1 MKNWMKVV
9 LGVALSFMVLFTC
22 IGYAALTD
30 TLSIFGKAEITIP
43 EGLFII
49 AMDRE
54 GTSNLNLDSRYHSCT
69 FAPYSTVADVQ
80 LRKSSSNSSAWAK
93 YKITVLNNTKRT
105 YAYRDEYYQTDLS
118 GYHNDIINENGG
130 NSNIRITTEFPN
142 GNKVEPG
149 ETLEFYV
156 TYTLGSR
163 LSRNTTYKTMVN
175 YQFGINVDSVEE
187 AIDAVFS
194 KFLNILNSPSTYKTL
209 YERIDDKFNG
219 AEWSSNFIGNVTASY
234 GEDSA
239 TVEELFAGQ
248 LNLVIG
254 NESQRVTVLI
264 KHENVD
270 NRRDTG
276 DDYTAVN
283 GNQSFSG
290 YGCEFTLY
298 MTTSDL
304 SNRNEKPP
312 IYAAVF
318 TCNRNDDG
326 SCGTWYMIGEPY
338 YGTAQIVGY
347 EGGDTT
353 GSFDTGTWRSYAET
367 YTPAENY
374 SYSIAQGLT
383 IKEITQAEDTSVVS
397 VLEQMLTQAKKILD
411 DNIYAGSGME
421 ALEKT
426 YFAYMDASDLYNV
439 DANGNITVKDG
450 VTRSQIVPHLQ
461 KIANALKA
469 FEGVQP

>member
-1 MKNWMKVV
+1 MKNWMKIV
-9 LGVALSFMVLFTC
+9 LGVALSFMVLF
-22 IGYAALTD
+22 IGVGYAALTD
-30 TLSIFGKAEITIP
+30 HLTIFGKAEITIP

-54 GTSNLNLDSRYHSCT
+54 SYSNLDVCNHS
-69 FAPYSTVADVQ
+69 FLPYSTVADVQ
-80 LRKSSSNSSAWAK
+80 LSNSKRNTAGSVR
-93 YKITVLNNTKRT
+93 YKVTVFNNTKRT
-105 YAYRDEYYQTDLS
+105 YAYRDEYYQDDLS
-118 GYHNDIINENGG
+118 GYHNNLISDNGG

-156 TYTLGSR
+156 TYTLGGS
-163 LSRNTTYKTMVN
+163 LSRNTTYKTKVN
-175 YQFGINVDSVEE
+175 YQFGINVDSIEE
-187 AIDAVFS
+187 AKEAVFE

-219 AEWSSNFIGNVTASY
+219 QEWSSNFIGNVTASY
-234 GEDSA
+234 SEDSA

-248 LNLVIG
+248 LNLTIG

-298 MTTSDL
+298 MTTSAL
-304 SNRNEKPP
+304 NNRNEKPP

-318 TCNRNDDG
+318 TCDRNADG
-326 SCGTWYMIGEPY
+326 SCGSWYMVGEPY

-347 EGGDTT
+347 EGGETT

-367 YTPAENY
+367 YTPIDEY
-374 SYSIAQGLT
+374 SYRLANNLT
-383 IKEITQAEDTSVVS
+383 IQQVTQATDVNAEA
-397 VLEQMLTQAKKILD
+397 VLEQMLTEAKKILD
-411 DNIYAGSGME
+411 DNIYAGTGME

-426 YFAYMDASDLYNV
+426 YFAYMDASDLYDV
-439 DANGNITVKDG
+439 DANGNITVKAG
-450 VTRSQIVPHLQ
+450 VTRSQIIPHLK
-461 KIANALKA
+461 KIANALEA

>member
-1 MKNWMKVV
+1 MKNWMKIV
-9 LGVALSFMVLFTC
+9 LGVALSFMVLF
-22 IGYAALTD
+22 IGVGYAALTD

-49 AMDRE
+49 AMDRDS
-54 GTSNLNLDSRYHSCT
+54 TSNLNLDSRYYSHSFT
-69 FAPYSTVADVQ
+69 PYSTVADVQ
-80 LRKSSSNSSAWAK
+80 LRKSSSNSSGWAK

-118 GYHNDIINENGG
+118 GYNNNIINENGG
-130 NSNIRITTEFPN
+130 NSNISITTEFPN

-175 YQFGINVDSVEE
+175 YQFGINVDSIEE
-187 AIDAVFS
+187 AKEAVFE

-209 YERIDDKFNG
+209 CERIDDKFNG
-219 AEWSSNFIGNVTASY
+219 AEWSSNYIGNVTASY
-234 GEDSA
+234 SEDSA

-248 LNLVIG
+248 LNLTIG
-254 NESQRVTVLI
+254 DESQRVTVLI

-298 MTTSDL
+298 MTTSAL
-304 SNRNEKPP
+304 NNRNEKPP

-318 TCNRNDDG
+318 TCDRNADG
-326 SCGTWYMIGEPY
+326 SCGSWYMLGEPY

-347 EGGDTT
+347 EGGETT

-367 YTPAENY
+367 YAPIDAY
-374 SYSIAQGLT
+374 SYQLANNQT
-383 IKEITQAEDTSVVS
+383 IQQVTQATDANAEA
-397 VLEQMLTQAKKILD
+397 VLEQMLTEAKKILD
-411 DNIYAGSGME
+411 DNIYAGTGME

-426 YFAYMDASDLYNV
+426 YFAYMDASKLYDV
-439 DANGNITVKDG
+439 DANGNIFVKDG
-450 VTRSQIVPHLQ
+450 VTRAQIVPHLQ
-461 KIANALKA
+461 EIATALKA
-469 FEGVQP
+469 FENLK

>member
-30 TLSIFGKAEITIP
+30 TLSIFGKAEITLP
-43 EGLFII
+43 AGLFII

-118 GYHNDIINENGG
+118 GYHNNIINENGG

-219 AEWSSNFIGNVTASY
+219 QEWSSNYIGNVTGSY
-234 GEDSA
+234 SDDST
-239 TVEELFAGQ
+239 TVNELFAGQ
-248 LNLVIG
+248 LQMVIDG
-254 NESQRVTVLI
+254 VENPVTVMI

-270 NRRDTG
+270 GRQDTG

-283 GNQSFSG
+283 GNQSFTG

-298 MTTSDL
+298 MTTDVL
-304 SNRNEKPP
+304 DGKTTPE

-318 TCNRNDDG
+318 TCDRNEDG
-326 SCGTWYMIGEPY
+326 SCGSWYMLGEHY
-338 YGTAQIVGY
+338 RGTATINSY
-347 EGGDTT
+347 DGGNNT

-367 YTPAENY
+367 YTPIDGY
-374 SYSIAQGLT
+374 SYQLANNLT
-383 IKEITQAEDTSVVS
+383 IQQVTQATDANAVA
-397 VLEQMLTQAKKILD
+397 VLEQKLTQAKKILD

>member
-1 MKNWMKVV
+1 MKNWMKIV
-9 LGVALSFMVLFTC
+9 LGVALSFMVLF
-22 IGYAALTD
+22 IGVGYAALTD
-30 TLSIFGKAEITIP
+30 TLSIRGKLEVPIP

-49 AMDRE
+49 AMQE
-54 GTSNLNLDSRYHSCT
+54 VTVSNVDVYTYS
-69 FAPYSTVADVQ
+69 FASYSTVADVQ
-80 LRKSSSNSSAWAK
+80 LSNSRRNTSGYAE
-93 YKITVLNNTKRT
+93 YKITVYNNTKRT

-118 GYHNDIINENGG
+118 GYNNNLISET
-130 NSNIRITTEFPN
+130 SNKNNITISTRFPN
-142 GNKVEPG
+142 GNKVGPG

-156 TYTLGSR
+156 TYTLGAS
-163 LSRNTTYKTMVN
+163 LDRNKTYKTKVN
-175 YQFGINVDSVEE
+175 YQFGINVDSIEE
-187 AIDAVFS
+187 AKEAVFE

-234 GEDSA
+234 SEDSA

-248 LNLVIG
+248 LNLTIG
-254 NESQRVTVLI
+254 DESQRVTVLI

-298 MTTSDL
+298 MTTSAL
-304 SNRNEKPP
+304 NNRNEKPP

-318 TCNRNDDG
+318 TCDRNADG
-326 SCGTWYMIGEPY
+326 SCGSWYMLGEPY

-347 EGGDTT
+347 EGGETT

-367 YTPAENY
+367 YAPIDAY
-374 SYSIAQGLT
+374 SYQLANNQT
-383 IKEITQAEDTSVVS
+383 IQQVTQATDANAEA
-397 VLEQMLTQAKKILD
+397 VLEQMLTEAKKILD
-411 DNIYAGSGME
+411 DNIYAGTGME

-426 YFAYMDASDLYNV
+426 YFAYMDASKLYDV
-439 DANGNITVKDG
+439 DANGNISVKDG
-450 VTRSQIVPHLQ
+450 VTRAQIVPHLQ
-461 KIANALKA
+461 EIATALKA
-469 FEGVQP
+469 FENLK

>member
-30 TLSIFGKAEITIP
+30 TLSIFGKAEITVP
-43 EGLFII
+43 EGLFIVDMQVKGS
-49 AMDRE
+49 ATE
-54 GTSNLNLDSRYHSCT
+54 LDVNEFTYI
-69 FAPYSTVADVQ
+69 PYSTTVDVG
-80 LRKSSSNSSAWAK
+80 LSNSKSNTAGTVT
-93 YKITVLNNTKRT
+93 YTITVFNNTKRT
-105 YAYRDEYYQTDLS
+105 YAYRDLYYQSPLENYNGNQYIVKTDNRWRNQEL
-118 GYHNDIINENGG
+118 IV
-130 NSNIRITTEFPN
+130 TTAFPN

-149 ETLEFYV
+149 ESLSFEV
-156 TYTLGSR
+156 TYKVDTGLN
-163 LSRNTTYKTMVN
+163 RNQTWKSLIN
-175 YQFGINVDSVEE
+175 YQFGINVDSIVEAQE
-187 AIDAVFS
+187 AVFE
-194 KFLNILNSPSTYKTL
+194 KFLNILNAPSTYQTL
-209 YERIDDKFNG
+209 CTRIDDKFNG
-219 AEWSSNFIGNVTASY
+219 AEWSSNYIGNVTGSY
-234 GEDSA
+234 SDDST
-239 TVEELFAGQ
+239 TVNELFAGQ
-248 LNLVIG
+248 LQMVIDG
-254 NESQRVTVLI
+254 VKNPVTVMI

-270 NRRDTG
+270 GRQDTG

-283 GNQSFSG
+283 GNQSFTG

-298 MTTSDL
+298 MTTDVL
-304 SNRNEKPP
+304 DGKTTPE

-318 TCNRNDDG
+318 TCDRNEDG
-326 SCGTWYMIGEPY
+326 SCGSWYMLGEHY
-338 YGTAQIVGY
+338 RGTATINSY
-347 EGGDTT
+347 DGGNNT

-367 YTPAENY
+367 YTPIDGY
-374 SYSIAQGLT
+374 SYQLANNLT
-383 IKEITQAEDTSVVS
+383 IQQVTQATDANAVA

-469 FEGVQP
+469 FEGVEP

>member
-1 MKNWMKVV
+1 MKNWMKIV
-9 LGVALSFMVLFTC
+9 LGVALSFMVLF
-22 IGYAALTD
+22 IGVGYAALTD
-30 TLSIFGKAEITIP
+30 HLTIFGKAEITIP

-54 GTSNLNLDSRYHSCT
+54 GTSNLNLDSRYYSHS

-93 YKITVLNNTKRT
+93 YKITVFNNTKRT

-118 GYHNDIINENGG
+118 GYNNNIINENGG

-163 LSRNTTYKTMVN
+163 LSRNTTYKTLVN
-175 YQFGINVDSVEE
+175 YQFGINVDSIEE
-187 AIDAVFS
+187 AKEAVFE

-209 YERIDDKFNG
+209 CERIDDKFNG
-219 AEWSSNFIGNVTASY
+219 QEWSSNFIGNVTASY
-234 GEDSA
+234 SEDSA

-248 LNLVIG
+248 LNLTIG

-298 MTTSDL
+298 MTTSAL
-304 SNRNEKPP
+304 NNRNEKPP

-318 TCNRNDDG
+318 TCDRNADG
-326 SCGTWYMIGEPY
+326 SCGSLYMLGEPY

-347 EGGDTT
+347 EGGETT

-367 YTPAENY
+367 YTPIDGY
-374 SYSIAQGLT
+374 SYQLANNLT
-383 IKEITQAEDTSVVS
+383 IQQVTQAIDANATA
-397 VLEQMLTQAKKILD
+397 VLEQMLTEAKKILD

-426 YFAYMDASDLYNV
+426 YFAYMDASDLYDV
-439 DANGNITVKDG
+439 DANGNITVKAG
-450 VTRSQIVPHLQ
+450 VTRSQIVPHLK